1 MILPRFGASSNTT
14 PLTRSSFASKAG
26 LLMVVNNHNHGGENT
41 MALNSQD
48 GYPRKLI
55 IACPDE
61 KTHESRIEYL
71 TKVKEVRNKIEQ
83 SFCNCLLS
91 FSRLSHQFSISLFL
105 LSNRKWSTQ
114 KQQVQICLH
123 QHC

>member
-1 MILPRFGASSNTT
+1 
-14 PLTRSSFASKAG
+14 
-26 LLMVVNNHNHGGENT
+26 MVVNHHNHGGENT

-91 FSRLSHQFSISLFL
+91 FSHPFS